1 MITEAEN
8 IILNKEYFELSADE
22 LATVSELVQSAEEYD
37 EMKWFLAS
45 TQGMIAQEKIEATP
59 ELKKKVMAH
68 LNQSES
74 KRRFWLNGVIP
85 FLLPEDKK
93 FYQKPAFQMGMAAL
107 VVVGI
112 FMFMPD
118 QLDDPSLALHDRD
131 TELKEFEDGTISTGE
146 QQNSQ
151 DANSEDAEST
161 LDLTTIDSDI
171 KDDGISRTEN
181 PVIVME
187 AEELVDPSGDG
198 YFEGELSEDDLKKI
212 ENSKNQNLGGAA
224 TFSTTV
230 DQLNA
235 DMADDADINQN
246 YDANK
251 VDKPGSFSGN
261 NEINNVPATNGNA
274 NSTGAYK
281 DGLAK
286 NDRIVTTTLSK
297 KEKDKRKSSKDRFD
311 NLNKELNDEDATMAD
326 YEVAP
331 EDLQVTGGNLGMA
344 DSISVSDDYY
354 YSLDEKANESSEIL
368 PYKMHVDETK
378 ELKKLFTVFK

>member
-22 LATVSELVQSAEEYD
+22 LATVSELVQNAEEYD

-59 ELKKKVMAH
+59 ELKNKVMAH

-107 VVVGI
+107 VVVGV

-118 QLDDPSLALHDRD
+118 KLDDPSLALHDRD
-131 TELKEFEDGTISTGE
+131 SELKEFEDNTISSGE

-151 DANSEDAEST
+151 DEKAESIS
-161 LDLTTIDSDI
+161 DVTTIDLDLED
-171 KDDGISRTEN
+171 KGISRIEN
-181 PVIVME
+181 PVVIDEV
-187 AEELVDPSGDG
+187 EEIVDPMADG
-198 YFEGELSEDDLKKI
+198 YYEGKLSEDDLKKM
-212 ENSKNQNLGGAA
+212 ENSKNQNLGG
-224 TFSTTV
+224 TTSFGSNS
-230 DQLNA
+230 DDANF
-235 DMADDADINQN
+235 DMADDADLKQDLNT
-246 YDANK
+246 NK
-251 VDKPGSFSGN
+251 VDKPGNISAN
-261 NEINNVPATNGNA
+261 NDLNNVPATNA
-274 NSTGAYK
+274 NSTGAFK
-281 DGLAK
+281 DGGDG
-286 NDRIVTTTLSK
+286 NNQITTATLSK

-311 NLNKELNDEDATMAD
+311 IQKKELNDEDVTMAD

-331 EDLQVTGGNLGMA
+331 EDLQVMGGANVVA
-344 DSISVSDDYY
+344 DSIATDDYKY
-354 YSLDEKANESSEIL
+354 YSLNEKANESSEIL

>member
-22 LATVSELVQSAEEYD
+22 LATVSELVQNAEEYD

-59 ELKKKVMAH
+59 ELKNKVMAH

-107 VVVGI
+107 VVVGV

-118 QLDDPSLALHDRD
+118 KLDDPSLALHDRD
-131 TELKEFEDGTISTGE
+131 SELKEFEDNTISSGE
-146 QQNSQ
+146 QQNFQ
-151 DANSEDAEST
+151 DEKDEEAESIS
-161 LDLTTIDSDI
+161 DVTTIDLDLED
-171 KDDGISRTEN
+171 KGISRIEN
-181 PVIVME
+181 PVVIDEV
-187 AEELVDPSGDG
+187 EEIVDPMADG
-198 YFEGELSEDDLKKI
+198 YYEGKLSEDDLKKM
-212 ENSKNQNLGGAA
+212 ENSKNQNLGG
-224 TFSTTV
+224 TTSFGSNS
-230 DQLNA
+230 DDANF
-235 DMADDADINQN
+235 DMADDADLKQDLNT
-246 YDANK
+246 NK
-251 VDKPGSFSGN
+251 VDKPGNISAN
-261 NEINNVPATNGNA
+261 NDLNNVPATNA
-274 NSTGAYK
+274 NSTGTFK
-281 DGLAK
+281 DGGDG
-286 NDRIVTTTLSK
+286 NNQITTATLSK

-311 NLNKELNDEDATMAD
+311 IQKKELNDEDVTMAD

-331 EDLQVTGGNLGMA
+331 EDLQVMGGANVVA
-344 DSISVSDDYY
+344 DSIATDDYKY
-354 YSLDEKANESSEIL
+354 YSLNEKANESSEIL